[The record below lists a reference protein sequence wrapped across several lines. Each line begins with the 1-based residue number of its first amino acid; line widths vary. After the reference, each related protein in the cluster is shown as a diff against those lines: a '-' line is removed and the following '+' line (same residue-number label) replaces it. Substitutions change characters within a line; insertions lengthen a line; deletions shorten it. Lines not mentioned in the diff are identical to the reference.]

1 MLTLNELAARVA
13 IVDKDGVP
21 TPQFQILWQAMV
33 EHIRDLEARLEAA
46 AIP

>member
-21 TPQFQILWQAMV
+21 TPQFQIFWQAMV
-33 EHIRDLEARLEAA
+33 EALRDAQARLDAA
-46 AIP
+46 GL